1 MAERRTFR
9 DLIAANK
16 RNSAILIVLMI
27 ALFLVLGGVLG
38 GAFFAPPDA
47 VEEGVFTGA
56 VIGGIAALIFSLIGW
71 FGGSGVLMA
80 FHGAREIGKA
90 DAPRLFNVVEEM
102 AISAGVPMPK
112 VYVMHEAAPNAFAT
126 GSSPESAAVAVTT
139 GLLEKLDRDELQGV
153 IAHEIGH
160 IRNFD
165 IRYSMLMA
173 MLAGGLVMLADV
185 LLRASFFRSN
195 RRSNSRDSGQLQLIL
210 LVVGLVLAILAP
222 LISSLIQMAMSR
234 QREYLA
240 DASAVEFTRNPEGLA
255 SALAKLAGDKSPM
268 EYCRATEAMFIV
280 SPKLGLR
287 GGADSLFSTHPPIP
301 DRIRRI
307 MALR

>member
-16 RNSAILIVLMI
+16 RNSAILIILMV

-47 VEEGVFTGA
+47 VEGGVVTGA
-56 VIGGIAALIFSLIGW
+56 FIGGVAALIFALIGW

-80 FHGAREIGKA
+80 FHGASEIRKA
-90 DAPRLFNVVEEM
+90 DAPQLFNVVEEM

-112 VYVMHEAAPNAFAT
+112 VYIMDEAAPNAFAT
-126 GSSPESAAVAVTT
+126 GSSPDNAAVAVTT
-139 GLLEKLDRDELQGV
+139 GLLDKLNRDELQGV

-185 LLRASFFRSN
+185 MLRASFFRSN
-195 RRSNSRDSGQLQLIL
+195 RRSSSRDSGQLQLIL
-210 LVVGLVLAILAP
+210 LLVGIVLAILAP
-222 LISSLIQMAMSR
+222 ILSALIQMAMSR

-255 SALAKLAGDKSPM
+255 SALAKLAGDKTPM
-268 EYCRATEAMFIV
+268 EYCKATEAMFIV
-280 SPKLGLR
+280 SPKVGLR